1 MIDFLFHMRP
11 LEILILG
18 QFVLIFLAFF
28 AFGISALKSRSGRS
42 SVDDRPF
49 GMAVQ
54 NSAGQI
60 GPSSINV
67 ASALPTENYGCQVNS
82 ISLSRSLLD

>member
-1 MIDFLFHMRP
+1 MLDFLSHLRP

-18 QFVLIFLAFF
+18 QFGLILLAFLAFF
-28 AFGISALKSRSGRS
+28 ASAWKSRSRGSSSHGRS
-42 SVDDRPF
+42 F
-49 GMAVQ
+49 AVAVE

-82 ISLSRSLLD
+82 INLSRSLLD